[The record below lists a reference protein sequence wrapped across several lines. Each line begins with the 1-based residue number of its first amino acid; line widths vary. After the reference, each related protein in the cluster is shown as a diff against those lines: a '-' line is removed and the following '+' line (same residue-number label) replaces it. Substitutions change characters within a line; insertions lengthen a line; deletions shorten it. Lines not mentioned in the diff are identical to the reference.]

1 MSEITVYRGVFPI
14 APTPFH
20 QDESIDE
27 DGQRRVIDFMIDA
40 GVDGI
45 CILANYAEQFALTDA
60 ERDRLQSVCI
70 EQVDGRV
77 PVIVTTSH
85 YSTKIAADRSR
96 AAQDAGAAMVMLMP
110 PYHGATMRVDAEAIQ
125 TFFAAIAEAIDIP
138 IMIQDAPISGT
149 TLSAELLARLAIEI
163 PNVQYLKVESPQAAT
178 KLSSVIALAGDACPG
193 PFDGE
198 EGITLI
204 PDLEA
209 GATGTMPSAMIP
221 DVIGAI
227 IHRWHEGDRTG
238 ARDMWESWLPMIHF
252 ENRQCGLRATKVLM
266 AEGGIIDS
274 ETTRAPFGPLP
285 ARIREGLLEHA
296 RRRKPLALR
305 WREGSTTT
313 A

>member
-1 MSEITVYRGVFPI
+1 MSEPVVYRGVFPI

-20 QDESIDE
+20 ADESIDE
-27 DGQRRVIDFMIDA
+27 EGQRRAIDFLVDA

-45 CILANYAEQFALTDA
+45 CILANYSEQFALTDA
-60 ERDRLQSVCI
+60 ERDRLQSICI
-70 EQVDGRV
+70 EQVAGRI

-85 YSTKIAADRSR
+85 YSTRIAAERSR

-110 PYHGATMRVDAEAIQ
+110 PYHGATLRAEVDSIRA
-125 TFFAAIAEAIDIP
+125 FFAAVADQIDIP
-138 IMIQDAPISGT
+138 IMIQDAPMSGT
-149 TLSAELLARLAIEI
+149 PLPADLLAQLATEI
-163 PNVQYLKVESPQAAT
+163 PNVQYLKVESVQAAT
-178 KLSSVIALAGDACPG
+178 KLARVIELAGDACPG

-221 DVIGAI
+221 EVIGAV
-227 IHRWHEGDRTG
+227 IHRWHDGDRDG
-238 ARDMWESWLPMIHF
+238 ARDLWETWLPMIHY

-266 AEGGIIDS
+266 AEGGIIAS

-285 ARIREGLLEHA
+285 GQVREGLLQHA
-296 RRRKPLALR
+296 RRRDPLVLR
-305 WREGSTTT
+305 WSEGARSS
-313 A
+313 